1 MFNTVLFYVTFYLIW
16 TLNMKVLVSL
26 IKEGVFNHPF
36 WTRSMRSVFMVP
48 PFAIGVVVLILLKD
62 SLIDNLKDLSL
73 VMTKRKESEV

>member
-1 MFNTVLFYVTFYLIW
+1 MFNTILFYATFYLIW

-48 PFAIGVVVLILLKD
+48 PFAIGVAIMILLKD
-62 SLIDNLKDLSL
+62 SIIDNLKNLSL
-73 VMTKRKESEV
+73 VMKKRESEV

>member
-26 IKEGVFNHPF
+26 IKEGIFDHPI

-48 PFAIGVVVLILLKD
+48 PFAIGVALMILLKD
-62 SLIDNLKDLSL
+62 SLISNLKDLSL

>member
-26 IKEGVFNHPF
+26 IKEGVFNHPI

-48 PFAIGVVVLILLKD
+48 PFAIGVAVLILLKD
-62 SLIDNLKDLSL
+62 SLIGNLKDLSL